1 MLKDD
6 RHPVVNTVDAG
17 REAPLPFM
25 SALTPIA
32 EVARRRWHFRFVPQA
47 EVSLSR
53 IDIRY
58 VPIAVL
64 LTY

>member
-1 MLKDD
+1 
-6 RHPVVNTVDAG
+6 
-17 REAPLPFM
+17 M
-25 SALTPIA
+25 SALPPKA
-32 EVARRRWHFRFVPQA
+32 EVAIHDADVRYVPQA